1 MNEITQLEGLLFSSD
16 DQVLSIMNEVLD
28 NFEIETQVC
37 NKPDAALEAVARRK
51 LDTLIVDWNGDGTP
65 TQVMS
70 ALRKS
75 QQNAKSTAVAIVS
88 GAPEMQAATSAGA
101 NFMIYKPM
109 SVDQATH
116 CLRAAYGNILLQRR
130 RSARYQVE
138 IPVTANLIGVGQVE
152 GKIIDLSAGGLAFQS
167 PQPIQTDQ
175 QLSIGFKL
183 PGTPILIHVNGRV
196 VDVVNKDG
204 RTRAGLCFSFVPQRE
219 FALLEQWLATHLAK
233 LKEELISKE
242 HNDRVN

>member
-1 MNEITQLEGLLFSSD
+1 MTRLEGLLLTSD
-16 DQVLSIMNEVLD
+16 AQVVSVMNQVLD

-37 NKPDAALEAVARRK
+37 SKPDAAVDVVTHRK
-51 LDTLIVDWNGDGTP
+51 LDTLILDWNSDDEP

-75 QQNAKSTAVAIVS
+75 HQNAKSTAVAIVG
-88 GAPEMQAATSAGA
+88 GAPEMHEATSAGA

-130 RSARYQVE
+130 RSARYVVD

-152 GKIIDLSAGGLAFQS
+152 GKIIDLSAGGLAFQC
-167 PQPIQTDQ
+167 PQPVQTDQ
-175 QLSIGFKL
+175 QISIGFKL
-183 PGTPILIHVNGRV
+183 PGTSILIHVNGRV
-196 VDVVNKDG
+196 AHVVNKDG
-204 RTRAGLCFSFVPQRE
+204 RTRAGMCFSFVPQRE

-233 LKEELISKE
+233 MMDEMISKE